1 MFLES
6 KAYVY
11 KAQPPAYI
19 NYDPTIMH
27 GSDARTTG
35 AALQLLLFFTL
46 IDLRQFFCTSTQP
59 NQSFS
64 SSNKLRSWRLVP
76 LVKHQQAPRR

>member
-35 AALQLLLFFTL
+35 AALQLLFLTL
-46 IDLRQFFCTSTQP
+46 IDLRQFFVP
-59 NQSFS
+59 P
-64 SSNKLRSWRLVP
+64 SNLINLFLRRTNHDHGGWCPS
-76 LVKHQQAPRR
+76 

>member
-19 NYDPTIMH
+19 NYDPIIMH

-35 AALQLLLFFTL
+35 AALQLLFLTL
-46 IDLRQFFCTSTQP
+46 IDLRQFFCTSIQP
-59 NQSFS
+59 NQSLF
-64 SSNKLRSWRLVP
+64 LRRTNHDHGGWCPS
-76 LVKHQQAPRR
+76 